1 MVIWRSELY
10 EGSGHRAG
18 LALLERLYRETTG
31 RALPPMVRDPGGKP
45 RFLDSPWHFSISHT
59 PKTVFCA
66 LADRPVGIDAE
77 ERSRIV
83 PEKLAQR
90 ILSPSEYAQFAAA
103 EDKNTALLTF
113 WVLKEAAAKASGR
126 GIQYPE
132 NRTEFS
138 LSDPRVFTE
147 KGCLAAI
154 ITEEN
159 YAL

>member
-1 MVIWRSELY
+1 MVIWRSESY
-10 EGSGHRAG
+10 DGSGHGAG
-18 LALLERLYRETTG
+18 RALLAKLYREVTG
-31 RALPPMVRDPGGKP
+31 QPLPAIVTEPGGKP
-45 RFLDSPWHFSISHT
+45 RFADSPWHFSISHT
-59 PKTVFCA
+59 GKTVFCA

-77 ERSRIV
+77 ERSRNV

-103 EDKNTALLTF
+103 DDKNTALLTF
-113 WVLKEAAAKASGR
+113 WVLKEAAAKATGR

-132 NRTEFS
+132 NRTDFS

-154 ITEEN
+154 ITEES